1 MGHFWPYPSNM
12 EIWSAR
18 QFFCHFG
25 PYFAKYQNSEKLKKA
40 PGDIIILYLCTI
52 MMIIWCM
59 VPEIWSTTD
68 IFLSFWASFCPSTA
82 VTTQKIKLWKTE
94 ISTWRYHHF
103 TCVLQM
109 MIIWCMIPQIWNVTD
124 WVFCYFRPFFAL
136 LPP

>member
-1 MGHFWPYPSNM
+1 MGDWLKLVIMGHFWPYPSNM

-82 VTTQKIKLWKTE
+82 VTTQKIKIMKNWNKHLE
-94 ISTWRYHHF
+94 ISSFYMCTTNDDH
-103 TCVLQM
+103 M
-109 MIIWCMIPQIWNVTD
+109 MYDSSDMECD
-124 WVFCYFRPFFAL
+124 RLGFL
-136 LPP
+136 LF